1 VILAAGGIY
10 TLPQIKGI
18 ENRHVVSGG
27 KMHKTLKRYA
37 RLFGPERLRSLTKFY
52 LPIGRK
58 VVIIGGGIQGCELA
72 EFLTWRGRDVTIV
85 EKDEMIGKGMIDV
98 LMDHLNIFFKKHG
111 VKIISGV
118 KEYVEITDAGLT
130 IINREGK
137 KETLA
142 ADSIIPALPLQPNLD
157 LLKSLQG
164 KVPEVYAVGDCKD
177 PQLIAD
183 AIGTGART
191 VWNV

>member
-1 VILAAGGIY
+1 MPKQALLNKKRSSILEAG
-10 TLPQIKGI
+10 
-18 ENRHVVSGG
+18 S
-27 KMHKTLKRYA
+27 
-37 RLFGPERLRSLTKFY
+37 SL
-52 LPIGRK
+52 
-58 VVIIGGGIQGCELA
+58 
-72 EFLTWRGRDVTIV
+72 
-85 EKDEMIGKGMIDV
+85 
-98 LMDHLNIFFKKHG
+98 FKKHG

-118 KEYVEITDAGLT
+118 KEYVEITDNGLT